1 MIAILLL
8 VCGSFFDDLDKQ
20 MPLDRPMDQRTLRF
34 IERSEQWDS
43 MNAQGLEPD
52 MMFSPFMPDPMERQ
66 ARLIVEQVQHALA
79 KEGRLL
85 TDEEVEWSIEF
96 TLKLLR
102 QEENE
107 HSNRLHAEDKV
118 LDW

>member
-1 MIAILLL
+1 MIGVLLL
-8 VCGSFFDDLDKQ
+8 VCGSFFDDLNKQ
-20 MPLDRPMDQRTLRF
+20 MPLDLPTDQRTLRF
-34 IERSEQWDS
+34 IERSAQWDA
-43 MNAQGLEPD
+43 MIAQGFEPD

-66 ARLIVEQVQHALA
+66 ARLIVKQVQYALA

-85 TDEEVEWSIEF
+85 TDDEIEWAIEF

-107 HSNRLHAEDKV
+107 QRN
-118 LDW
+118 